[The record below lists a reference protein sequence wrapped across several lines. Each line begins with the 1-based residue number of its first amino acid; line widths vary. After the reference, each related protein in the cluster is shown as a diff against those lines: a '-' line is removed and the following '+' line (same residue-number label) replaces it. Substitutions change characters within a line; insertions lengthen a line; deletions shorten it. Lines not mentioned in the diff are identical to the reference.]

1 MPTVQS
7 IHETYERNGFVF
19 PIDVMSTAEA
29 SQLRADLE
37 HAERELAGNSE
48 KLMLLR
54 SYPDRLLP
62 SFDQLIRNP
71 KLISLV
77 SAILGD
83 DLMVWSSSLFLK
95 DAASSNIVTW
105 HQDLNYWGLDET
117 NEITAWVALSP
128 STIASG
134 CMRFIPGSHTRNIV
148 PHVDT
153 FADNNLLSRG
163 QEIALNV
170 DEDAAVNIILKPG
183 QASLHHGHLFHA
195 SGPNTT
201 DDRRIGSAIRYISTS
216 MRQTAG
222 DRTLVALVNG
232 EDRYDHF
239 TIADPPQGRLLEADF
254 ELCRRDAKIKR
265 RVLYEGVDPD
275 RGKRY

>member
-1 MPTVQS
+1 MPTVQP

-37 HAERELAGNSE
+37 HAEGELAGNSE

-95 DAASSNIVTW
+95 DAASSDIVTW

-128 STIASG
+128 SNIASG

-153 FADNNLLSRG
+153 FADSRF
-163 QEIALNV
+163 L
-170 DEDAAVNIILKPG
+170 
-183 QASLHHGHLFHA
+183 AS
-195 SGPNTT
+195 
-201 DDRRIGSAIRYISTS
+201 
-216 MRQTAG
+216 
-222 DRTLVALVNG
+222 
-232 EDRYDHF
+232 
-239 TIADPPQGRLLEADF
+239 
-254 ELCRRDAKIKR
+254 CR
-265 RVLYEGVDPD
+265 
-275 RGKRY
+275 

>member
-1 MPTVQS
+1 MPTVQP

-62 SFDQLIRNP
+62 SFDRLIRNQ
-71 KLISLV
+71 KLVDLV
-77 SAILGD
+77 SAILGN

-95 DAASSNIVTW
+95 DAASSDIVTW
-105 HQDLNYWGLDET
+105 HQDLNYWGLDAI

-128 STIASG
+128 SNVASG
-134 CMRFIPGSHTRNIV
+134 CMRFIPGSHTRNTV

-216 MRQTAG
+216 MRQKAG

-232 EDRYDHF
+232 VDRFDHF
-239 TIADPPQGRLLEADF
+239 TIANPPRGRLHEADF

-265 RVLYEGVDPD
+265 RVLYEGVDSD